1 MPVQLSS
8 VLNSQRAKTAQT
20 YPHCCYN
27 DAQNQISQQ
36 GSEAISTKTRYSA
49 HILIPLDHSALA
61 RPDQLNLR
69 ITPRTQPQYK

>member
-27 DAQNQISQQ
+27 DAQNQIDQQ
-36 GSEAISTKTRYSA
+36 GSEAIGTQTHHSA
-49 HILIPLDHSALA
+49 YIPIPLDHSTIA
-61 RPDQLNLR
+61 RLDQLNLR